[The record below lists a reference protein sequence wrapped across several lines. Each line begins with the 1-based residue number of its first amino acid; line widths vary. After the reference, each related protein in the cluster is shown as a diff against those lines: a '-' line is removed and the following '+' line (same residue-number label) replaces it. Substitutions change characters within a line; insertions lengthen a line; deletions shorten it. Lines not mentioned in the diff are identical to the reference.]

1 MVDSNHIRFVHYT
14 RAEAAMKILKSKQV
28 WMRKSMCMNDYMEV
42 LHGIR
47 YLEDIFT
54 SKLGDRF
61 KFVLNGLFPDLA
73 LKMETM
79 FVNSK
84 LKLLTDTYITC
95 VSEHN
100 SGPEDVYGRLSMW
113 RAYGGNSGVALVM
126 NNAPFLASEPSD
138 SLAIQ
143 ASPVAYVGEDGFKE
157 AFEQVVGNIENDAEF
172 LRKQSQQT
180 IEGYLFRMLAF
191 AAVCA
196 KHAGFEEE
204 LEWRV
209 VHCPWWW
216 SVPSAPLTMEI
227 EEVNGA
233 PQPVYKIS
241 LNNAETLPMVT
252 VPALIDRIIIGPTRD
267 PIAMKEAFEVL
278 LDKAGVGDAGK
289 RVFVSNIPLR
299 Q

>member
-73 LKMETM
+73 LKMPTM

-126 NNAPFLASEPSD
+126 QTMRLSWRWNPPTRSPYRLVLSPMLVRMDLRKLSSK
-138 SLAIQ
+138 SLAT
-143 ASPVAYVGEDGFKE
+143 SRMMLNFSGRRK
-157 AFEQVVGNIENDAEF
+157 AEKDR
-172 LRKQSQQT
+172 RKPFS
-180 IEGYLFRMLAF
+180 
-191 AAVCA
+191 
-196 KHAGFEEE
+196 
-204 LEWRV
+204 
-209 VHCPWWW
+209 
-216 SVPSAPLTMEI
+216 
-227 EEVNGA
+227 
-233 PQPVYKIS
+233 
-241 LNNAETLPMVT
+241 
-252 VPALIDRIIIGPTRD
+252 
-267 PIAMKEAFEVL
+267 
-278 LDKAGVGDAGK
+278 K
-289 RVFVSNIPLR
+289 R
-299 Q
+299 

>member
-1 MVDSNHIRFVHYT
+1 MLWHGRPSSH
-14 RAEAAMKILKSKQV
+14 AAFRSSETDAKQGRCIALISYLPVPTKS
-28 WMRKSMCMNDYMEV
+28 S
-42 LHGIR
+42 
-47 YLEDIFT
+47 
-54 SKLGDRF
+54 
-61 KFVLNGLFPDLA
+61 
-73 LKMETM
+73 
-79 FVNSK
+79 
-84 LKLLTDTYITC
+84 
-95 VSEHN
+95 
-100 SGPEDVYGRLSMW
+100 
-113 RAYGGNSGVALVM
+113 
-126 NNAPFLASEPSD
+126 AP
-138 SLAIQ
+138 
-143 ASPVAYVGEDGFKE
+143 
-157 AFEQVVGNIENDAEF
+157 
-172 LRKQSQQT
+172 

-196 KHAGFEEE
+196 KHPGFEQE

-267 PIAMKEAFEVL
+267 PIAMREAFEVL
-278 LDKAGVGDAGK
+278 LYKAGVGDAGK